1 MAPVRFPSLTDD
13 LVLAGEVHYFR
24 LDRSDWAD
32 RLDDALDL
40 GLTAVATYVPWL
52 VHETVDGGVD
62 VTGRTRPELDVGAF
76 LDLCADRGLAVIAR
90 PGPFVMAELKHEG
103 LGQRLLREHPEVVP
117 PGWDGAVPDATVVD
131 YLHPAYLAACGDW
144 LDAVLPVLARR
155 TVDRGG
161 PVVAVQLDNEVG
173 MLPWVTNSPDLS
185 GATVADLGRRLSA
198 EAGAGGPEALRA
210 RYGADPRDPAAWAAA
225 VRSPAEGAVLAL
237 RGDLGRQARDRY
249 AEYVGL
255 LRDRVRAAG
264 IDVPLLV
271 NVHGCW
277 GGEARHFP
285 LGVAQL
291 HRTWAGRPDVLPG
304 ADYYLGDLTL
314 AKLPGLWAS
323 NAFLAATVA
332 PGQPTGTLEFE
343 VGTGDYGE
351 ALDVA
356 CGPEAA
362 PLKLQL
368 CVAQGQTFVNYYLL
382 TGGRNPLLPAPV
394 GDGNDRVAST
404 GERHGFAAPV
414 DPEGR
419 RSPGWDA
426 LRGATRAVTDAA
438 ALLRGARP
446 EPAPVTLGFVP
457 DHYMTE
463 YRYPGSAREAAH
475 VADLERSR
483 GSGPREVL
491 TRALVLGGF
500 APDAVDLQADGC
512 SGARTLAGLPAGRVL
527 ALGSTPV
534 LDPGVQARLADWVRA
549 GGRLLLHG
557 PVPTLDPVGQPC
569 TVLLDALG
577 VAAGARVESSATRF
591 PSVTPADDR
600 LPLAE
605 VRAGFV
611 QPLTGL
617 PAGADVLAR
626 VTGSGAPC
634 VVRVPCGAG
643 EALLVAAD
651 LPCALPAWAALLAAL
666 GAEPVVAATSTAPV
680 VVVPTAAPDGT
691 RVVHVLNVSP
701 WPAEVS
707 LARGGVPLAG
717 PGAGSGPGGVPG
729 VLALPAR
736 SGAWLVQPPG
746 ADTATLGYAGAEGAA
761 RWA

>member
-1 MAPVRFPSLTDD
+1 
-13 LVLAGEVHYFR
+13 
-24 LDRSDWAD
+24 
-32 RLDDALDL
+32 
-40 GLTAVATYVPWL
+40 
-52 VHETVDGGVD
+52 
-62 VTGRTRPELDVGAF
+62 
-76 LDLCADRGLAVIAR
+76 
-90 PGPFVMAELKHEG
+90 
-103 LGQRLLREHPEVVP
+103 
-117 PGWDGAVPDATVVD
+117 
-131 YLHPAYLAACGDW
+131 
-144 LDAVLPVLARR
+144 
-155 TVDRGG
+155 
-161 PVVAVQLDNEVG
+161 
-173 MLPWVTNSPDLS
+173 
-185 GATVADLGRRLSA
+185 
-198 EAGAGGPEALRA
+198 
-210 RYGADPRDPAAWAAA
+210 

-237 RGDLGRQARDRY
+237 RGELGRHARDRY

-419 RSPGWDA
+419 RAPGWDA
-426 LRGATRAVTDAA
+426 LRGATRAVADAA
-438 ALLRGARP
+438 ALLRAARP

-475 VADLERSR
+475 VAELERSR

-491 TRALVLGGF
+491 TRALVLGGY
-500 APDAVDLQADGC
+500 APDAVDLQADGT
-512 SGARTLAGLPAGRVL
+512 SGARTLAGLPAGHVL

-534 LDPGVQARLADWVRA
+534 LDAAVQARLADWVRA

-557 PVPTLDPVGQPC
+557 PVPTIDALGEPC

-577 VAAGARVESSATRF
+577 VAAGARVESTATRF

-611 QPLTGL
+611 QPLPGL
-617 PAGADVLAR
+617 PAAADVLAR
-626 VTGSGAPC
+626 ITGSGEPC

-643 EALLVAAD
+643 SALLVAAD
-651 LPCALPAWAALLAAL
+651 LPCALPAWAALLGAL
-666 GAEPVVAATSTAPV
+666 GAVPVVAAESTAPV

-691 RVVHVLNVSP
+691 RVVHVLNASP

-707 LARGGVPLAG
+707 LARGGAPLAG
-717 PGAGSGPGGVPG
+717 PGGAAG
-729 VLALPAR
+729 VLTLPAR

-746 ADTATLGYAGAEGAA
+746 SDAATLGYAGAEGAA